1 MLGSVQR
8 FQQYQFLF
16 EELVKRDFK
25 HKYKRTI
32 LGMLWSLISPL
43 AQLLVLNV
51 IFVNF
56 FGHKQAHYTVY
67 LFTGLMIFTYFNDAT
82 TQGMRALDANAYI
95 ISKINVPKYLFVFS
109 RIVSSL
115 INFTLT
121 LVIYLVFVA
130 VDQIPFTFTF
140 LALFY
145 PIVFLTIMN
154 IGLALILSA
163 LHIFFK
169 DLEYLYSIFTMLVMY
184 ASAIFYST
192 ESFSPGLRRVF
203 YLNPVYDFILYF
215 RTVVIDGAIPS
226 LELHLICAGYAL
238 AAFLLGFWLYKKYNY
253 QFLYYM

>member
-1 MLGSVQR
+1 MQR

-25 HKYKRTI
+25 HKYKRTF
-32 LGMLWSLISPL
+32 LGVLWSLISPL

-56 FGHKQAHYTVY
+56 FGHKQPHYTVY
-67 LFTGLMIFTYFNDAT
+67 LFTGLMVFTYFSDAT
-82 TQGMRALDANAYI
+82 TQGMRALDANSYI

-115 INFTLT
+115 INFALT
-121 LVIYLVFVA
+121 MVIYLVFVA
-130 VDQIPFTFTF
+130 VDQIPFTFRF
-140 LALFY
+140 FMLLY
-145 PIVFLTIMN
+145 PVVFLTLFN
-154 IGLALILSA
+154 IGMALILSA

-192 ESFSPGLRRVF
+192 ETFSASLGKFF

-215 RTVVIDGAIPS
+215 RTIVIGGAIPS
-226 LELHLICAGYAL
+226 LSLHLICAGFGVG
-238 AAFLLGFWLYKKYNY
+238 AFMIGLWMYKKYNY
-253 QFLYYM
+253 KFLYYM